1 MKQIAVRINMIA
13 RRFAGLGFC
22 AGVLMFAGYKSAAA
36 QSTVVNAP
44 APMPANATLS
54 VDVDKPGVRI
64 SPMLYGLMTEEIN
77 HSYDG
82 GLYGEL
88 IQNRIFKDDPNV
100 PKHWSVVNSGG
111 AIGSIA
117 LDAAEPVNTSAL
129 TTSLR
134 LTIPPI
140 QNGDQRVGIANDG
153 YWGIPVLANTHYTAS
168 FYAKADDKFGGPLFV
183 SLESADGQTVYARAT
198 VPPIAKTWQQYTV
211 ALDTKDLTSSANNRF
226 VVWAGGTK
234 ASADGGTVWFNLVS
248 LFPPTYHDRPN
259 GNRTDLMQ
267 MLADMQPA
275 FLRLPGGNYLEGD
288 TIAQRFD
295 WKKTI
300 HGLDQRPGHQ
310 GPWGY
315 RSSDG
320 LGLLEFLEWCED
332 LKMEPVL
339 AVYAGYSLKGEHI
352 EPGPDF
358 QPFVQDALDEIEYA
372 TGDATTTW
380 GKVRAA
386 DGHPEPFKIEYV
398 EIGNEDWFDRSRS
411 YNGRFAQFYDA
422 IKSKYPNLQLIAT
435 TRVRGR
441 TPDVIDD
448 HYYHSARDM
457 EGLAHH
463 YDRTNR
469 DGPKIFVGEWAT
481 TEGKPTPTLN
491 AALGD
496 AAFMT
501 GMERNSDVIVM
512 ASYAPLLVNVNKNA
526 SQWGTNLIGYDALTS
541 FGSPSYYAQKMF
553 NENRGD
559 VVLPVELTQPATTE
573 TNPMPHGS
581 VGVGTWTTNAQYKDI
596 KVTVGNAPA
605 YQSDFTKGMD
615 DWKRADGDWSVQD
628 GTLQQ
633 AANSENCYA
642 TTGDAGWTD
651 YTYSLKA
658 RKLDGAEGFL
668 ILFHYQNSDSFLW
681 WNIAGWGNTRT
692 QMEQV
697 WHGGK
702 NPLGP
707 SVPLSIET
715 GRWYDIRIELK
726 GRSVRCYLD
735 DKLIL
740 SATDAIPPP
749 PPPLFATASRADKN
763 GDVILKVVNV
773 SHDPI
778 DTAVNLHGVTALQSG
793 GKAIVLTSDSPDDQ
807 NTIAEPTKVFPK
819 EEAITDTTTSFHRVF
834 PAHSVTVMRL
844 PASTP

>member
-1 MKQIAVRINMIA
+1 MKQITITAA
-13 RRFAGLGFC
+13 L
-22 AGVLMFAGYKSAAA
+22 VLLALCRNLSADAA
-36 QSTVVNAP
+36 
-44 APMPANATLS
+44 ATLS

-64 SPMLYGLMTEEIN
+64 SPTLYGLMTEEIN

-88 IQNRIFKDDPNV
+88 IQNRIFKDDPST
-100 PKHWSVVNSGG
+100 PTHWSTVNTGG
-111 AIGSIA
+111 ATATIA
-117 LDAAEPVNTSAL
+117 LDTTDPINTTAL

-134 LTIPPI
+134 LDIPSL
-140 QNGDQRVGIANDG
+140 GSGQRARVANDG
-153 YWGIPVLANTHYTAS
+153 FWGIPVRPNTRYTAS
-168 FYAKADDKFGGPLFV
+168 FYARADEKFSGPLTV
-183 SLESADGQTVYARAT
+183 SIESNDGATIFASAT
-198 VPPIAKTWQQYTV
+198 VPTITKSWKQYTIT
-211 ALDTKDLTSSANNRF
+211 LDTKDVTRSATNRF
-226 VVWAGGTK
+226 VISAG
-234 ASADGGTVWFNLVS
+234 SAGTVWFNLVS

-259 GNRTDLMQ
+259 GNRVDLMQ

-288 TIAQRFD
+288 TIAERFD

-300 HGLDQRPGHQ
+300 HTLDQRPGHQ
-310 GPWGY
+310 GPWSY

-332 LKMEPVL
+332 LKIEPVL
-339 AVYAGYSLKGEHI
+339 AVYAGYSLKGDHI
-352 EPGPDF
+352 EPGPDL

-372 TGDATTTW
+372 TGDQATAW
-380 GKVRAA
+380 GKQRAA
-386 DGHPEPFKIEYV
+386 DGHPDPFKIEYV
-398 EIGNEDWFDRSRS
+398 EIGNEDWFDRSKS

-422 IKSKYPNLQLIAT
+422 IKAKYPSLQLIAT
-435 TRVRGR
+435 ARVRGR

-448 HYYHSARDM
+448 HYYHSAREM

-463 YDRTNR
+463 YDHTNR

-501 GMERNSDVIVM
+501 GMERNSDVIVL

-559 VVLPVELTQPATTE
+559 VVLPVELTQPPTTE
-573 TNPMPHGS
+573 TDPLPHGG

-596 KVTVGNAPA
+596 KVTAGNAPA

-615 DWKRADGDWSVQD
+615 DWKRADGDWAIQD

-633 AANSENCYA
+633 TANSENCYA
-642 TTGDAGWTD
+642 TTGDPGWTD
-651 YTYSLKA
+651 YTYTLKA
-658 RKLDGAEGFL
+658 RKLAGAEGFL
-668 ILFHYQNSDSFLW
+668 ILFHYQNSDNFLW

-692 QMEQV
+692 QIEQV
-697 WHGGK
+697 RHGTK

-715 GRWYDIRIELK
+715 GRWYDIRVELK
-726 GRSVRCYLD
+726 GRSVQCFLD

-740 SATDAIPPP
+740 TATDAIPPP
-749 PPPLFATASRADKN
+749 PPPLFATASRADKS

-773 SHDPI
+773 SHNPI
-778 DTAVNLHGVTALQSG
+778 DTSVNLRGVTTVQSG

-807 NTIAEPTKVFPK
+807 NTITEPTKVFPK
-819 EEAITDTTTSFHRVF
+819 VEAITETATSFHRVF
-834 PAHSVTVMRL
+834 PALSVTVIRL